1 MKPYYMDKRR
11 MCPNCRAFIT
21 TDDKVCP
28 YCQFTVGPKAV
39 DQRNPA
45 DLLGGLIPHAR
56 FTTMVIMLINTGL
69 YVAMMIHMQAGGQGM
84 SFDFDT
90 RTLVDFGA
98 KYGPFMVQGEW
109 WRLVTAGFLHGGI
122 LHILMNSWVLFDLGA
137 QTEESYGTARYLVI
151 YFVATVAGFLN
162 SFYWNPMTPSIGASA
177 GIMGLIGA
185 MIAFGVR
192 DRSSYG
198 AALRS
203 TYTRWV
209 IYILL
214 IGLLPIFATDNAA
227 HIGGLAGGFI
237 VGYIAGTPG
246 RSQAVERVWQVLAG
260 LALMLTAWSFFK
272 MFMEL
277 VAIKAQ

>member
-1 MKPYYMDKRR
+1 
-11 MCPNCRAFIT
+11 
-21 TDDKVCP
+21 
-28 YCQFTVGPKAV
+28 
-39 DQRNPA
+39 
-45 DLLGGLIPHAR
+45 
-56 FTTMVIMLINTGL
+56 
-69 YVAMMIHMQAGGQGM
+69 
-84 SFDFDT
+84 
-90 RTLVDFGA
+90 
-98 KYGPFMVQGEW
+98 
-109 WRLVTAGFLHGGI
+109 
-122 LHILMNSWVLFDLGA
+122 MNSWVLFDLGA

-185 MIAFGVR
+185 MIAIGIR

-214 IGLLPIFATDNAA
+214 IGLIPIFATDNAA

-246 RSQAVERVWQVLAG
+246 RLQAVERVWQVVAG
-260 LALMLTAWSFFK
+260 IALMLTAWSFFK